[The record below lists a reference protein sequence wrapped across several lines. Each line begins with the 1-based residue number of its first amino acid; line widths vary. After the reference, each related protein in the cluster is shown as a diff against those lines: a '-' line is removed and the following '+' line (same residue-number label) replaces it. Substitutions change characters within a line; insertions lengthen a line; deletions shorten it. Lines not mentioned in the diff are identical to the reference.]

1 MKIRITESE
10 LKALISESVKR
21 LIAIN
26 EDFGSGFDESFGG
39 GFDEEF
45 EGGFD
50 EAARK
55 RPSSPKRDDVADP
68 DGDGDTSND
77 GMQRKRSVVINM
89 FSNKNKKSRVKRR
102 GAIEMLYH
110 PKDEGEWNTYRSEF
124 SKYLDPNDTA
134 HVWDDSQINKLYNW
148 LSDTF

>member
-10 LKALISESVKR
+10 LRSLISESVKK
-21 LIAIN
+21 LLAIN
-26 EDFGSGFDESFGG
+26 EDFGG
-39 GFDEEF
+39 GFDEGF

-50 EAARK
+50 EVARK
-55 RPSSPKRDDVADP
+55 RPAPPKRDDVTDP
-68 DGDGDTSND
+68 DGDGDTNND

-110 PKDEGEWNTYRSEF
+110 PKDDGEWDTYRSEF